1 MLYLLSSF
9 FFSFFK
15 FEYFCFQ
22 KTQATNAK
30 LFMEVVDSENVDIM
44 RQS

>member
-1 MLYLLSSF
+1 MLYLLGS
-9 FFSFFK
+9 FFSFFN

>member
-1 MLYLLSSF
+1 MLYLLGF
-9 FFSFFK
+9 FFFN
-15 FEYFCFQ
+15 FEYFCLQ

-30 LFMEVVDSENVDIM
+30 LFMEAVDSENVDIM